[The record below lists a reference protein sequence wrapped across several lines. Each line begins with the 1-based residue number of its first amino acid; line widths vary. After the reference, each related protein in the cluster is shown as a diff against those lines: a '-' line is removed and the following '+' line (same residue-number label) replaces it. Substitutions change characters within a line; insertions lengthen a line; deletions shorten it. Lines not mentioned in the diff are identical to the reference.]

1 MKVVNQLDQIV
12 SSPTAIALG
21 NFDGLHLGHQRVI
34 SAILGTPQI
43 STVVSFDPHPQEFFS
58 KTLRPQLTPLPEKQ
72 VLLER
77 LGVQQLVVLPF
88 TASLAQ
94 LSYTEFMERILQN
107 YLQAERIA
115 VGFNFRFGKDRKG
128 TIYDLKRVWGDRL
141 TIISEQSLSEAV
153 RISSSN
159 IRTALGNGNLELA
172 QRMLGR
178 PYSLTGTVVHGQQL
192 GRKLGFPTANLLLP
206 ERKFLPRYGVYAVHV
221 DCIHGSNLVGVMNIG
236 MRPTVENGHIR
247 DVHRPVIEVHI
258 IDWEGN
264 LYGSEM
270 RVKLMGFLR
279 PEQKFHSLEELKQ
292 QIIRDCSSAKT
303 VRSLIY

>member
-1 MKVVNQLDQIV
+1 MKVVTQLDQIV

-72 VLLER
+72 GLLER
-77 LGVQQLVVLPF
+77 LGVQQLVILPF
-88 TASLAQ
+88 TESLAQ

-115 VGFNFRFGKDRKG
+115 VGFNFRFGKDRNG

-159 IRTALGNGNLELA
+159 IRTALGNGNLDLA

-206 ERKFLPRYGVYAVHV
+206 ERKFLPCYGVYAVHV

-236 MRPTVENGHIR
+236 LRPTLGNGHIAEIQ
-247 DVHRPVIEVHI
+247 RPAIEVHI

-292 QIIRDCSSAKT
+292 QIIRDCNSARM
-303 VRSLIY
+303 VRSLI

>member
-1 MKVVNQLDQIV
+1 MKVVTQLDQIV

-34 SAILGTPQI
+34 SAILGTPFL
-43 STVVSFDPHPQEFFS
+43 STVVSFDPHPQEFFTQ
-58 KTLRPQLTPLPEKQ
+58 KPRLQLTPLPEKKI
-72 VLLER
+72 LLER
-77 LGVQQLVVLPF
+77 LGVQQMVILPF
-88 TASLAQ
+88 THSLAE
-94 LSYTEFMERILQN
+94 LSYAEFIERILQN

-115 VGFNFRFGKDRKG
+115 VGFNFRFGKDRQG
-128 TIYDLKRVWGDRL
+128 SIYDLKRVWGDRL
-141 TIISEQSLSEAV
+141 SIISEQSLSEAV

-159 IRTALGNGNLELA
+159 IRNALSRGNLELA

-178 PYSLTGTVVHGQQL
+178 PYSLTGTVIYGQQL
-192 GRKLGFPTANLLLP
+192 GRTLGFPTANLLLP
-206 ERKFLPRYGVYAVHV
+206 ERKFLPCYGVYAVHV

-270 RVKLMGFLR
+270 RVKLMSFLR

-292 QIIRDCSSAKT
+292 QIIRDCNSAKT
-303 VRSLIY
+303 VRSLI

>member
-1 MKVVNQLDQIV
+1 MKVVAQFDTTI
-12 SSPTAIALG
+12 STPTAVALG

-34 SAILGTPQI
+34 SAILGTPQT

-77 LGVQQLVVLPF
+77 LGVQQLVILPF
-88 TASLAQ
+88 TESLAQ
-94 LSYTEFMERILQN
+94 LSYTEFIERILQD
-107 YLQAERIA
+107 YLQAQRIA
-115 VGFNFRFGKDRKG
+115 VGFNFRFGKDRQG

-141 TIISEQSLSEAV
+141 SIISEQCLAEAI

-159 IRTALGNGNLELA
+159 IRSALSSGNLELA

-206 ERKFLPRYGVYAVHV
+206 ERKFVPCHGVYAVQV
-221 DCIHGSNLVGVMNIG
+221 DCIHGSNLLGVMNIG
-236 MRPTVENGHIR
+236 RRPTVENGHIR
-247 DVHRPVIEVHI
+247 EIHRPVIEVHI

-270 RVKLMGFLR
+270 QVKLLSFLR

-292 QIIRDCSSAKT
+292 QIARDCSSAKMA
-303 VRSLIY
+303 RAFI

>member
-1 MKVVNQLDQIV
+1 MKVVTQFDQNI
-12 SSPTAIALG
+12 STPTAVALG

-77 LGVQQLVVLPF
+77 LGVQQLVILPF
-88 TASLAQ
+88 TESLAQ
-94 LSYTEFMERILQN
+94 LSYTEFIERILQD
-107 YLQAERIA
+107 YLQAQRIA
-115 VGFNFRFGKDRKG
+115 VGFNFRFGKDRQG

-141 TIISEQSLSEAV
+141 SIISEQCLAEAV

-159 IRTALGNGNLELA
+159 IRSALSSGNLELA
-172 QRMLGR
+172 RRMLGR

-206 ERKFLPRYGVYAVHV
+206 ERKFIPCNGVYAVQV

-236 MRPTVENGHIR
+236 MRPTVENGHVRGI
-247 DVHRPVIEVHI
+247 HRPVIEVHI

-270 RVKLMGFLR
+270 QVKLLSFLR

-292 QIIRDCSSAKT
+292 QIARDCSSAKMA
-303 VRSLIY
+303 RAFI

>member
-1 MKVVNQLDQIV
+1 VKVVNQLDQIV